1 LGGSPRFPD
10 HPYARYVRAARDAL
24 AAARSDDR
32 SWSSLL
38 AHLDNNAAHAIELLA
53 GMLSTRDQWLREIIP
68 EEPKGLRTR
77 LEATLSAEIEG
88 VLLMLKDRFPAE
100 LSAALVPLARH
111 AVANVAS
118 SPDNAALAQALEIC
132 VQQGGLPPATVAA
145 LEHWRHLA
153 RWLLRSGNNT
163 FLKMV
168 NTRHG
173 FPAGRTAL
181 GIDNRGAKLAMHV
194 FLAELT
200 DVPGL
205 AAMLDVVR
213 RLPPP
218 CYSDESWRIVESLL
232 AVLPQV
238 AAQLTITFRDNGAI
252 DFTHGMLAALSAL
265 GRSDEPGELLLRMD
279 FVLEHLLIDEFQ
291 DISYTQLD
299 LIRRLT

>member
-1 LGGSPRFPD
+1 AFR
-10 HPYARYVRAARDAL
+10 
-24 AAARSDDR
+24 
-32 SWSSLL
+32 
-38 AHLDNNAAHAIELLA
+38 
-53 GMLSTRDQWLREIIP
+53 Q
-68 EEPKGLRTR
+68 
-77 LEATLSAEIEG
+77 
-88 VLLMLKDRFPAE
+88 
-100 LSAALVPLARH
+100 
-111 AVANVAS
+111 
-118 SPDNAALAQALEIC
+118 
-132 VQQGGLPPATVAA
+132 
-145 LEHWRHLA
+145 
-153 RWLLRSGNNT
+153 
-163 FLKMV
+163 MV

-181 GIDNRGAKLAMHV
+181 EVDNRGAKLAMHV

-238 AAQLTITFRDNGAI
+238 AAQLTLAFRDNGAI
-252 DFTHGMLAALSAL
+252 DFAHGMLAARGAL

-299 LIRRLT
+299 LIRRLTAGWQPGDGRSLFAVGDPMQSIYKFRQAEVRLFVEAQEHGRVGDVPVDCLLFGRHFRAAAALVGWTHRAFRPVLGRLSCLWRGT